1 MPLPNELKTLM
12 VRYCQLGQLLPAV
25 DDFDLD
31 DAAAV
36 AEARIVLREM
46 EQNLTAIKSLLKK
59 PNR

>member
-1 MPLPNELKTLM
+1 
-12 VRYCQLGQLLPAV
+12 VV

-36 AEARIVLREM
+36 AEVRLVLREM
-46 EQNLTAIKSLLKK
+46 EQNLTAIKSFLRK